1 MLSDRASLR
10 HPVTLAGVVITT
22 LSAVA
27 FLTLL
32 AADLLGMFA
41 NPYAGL
47 LIFIAV
53 PALFV
58 FGLLFIPLGI
68 WLQRRR
74 LRRDPSAS
82 ADWPV
87 IDLRVP
93 RVRTIV
99 MGITALTI
107 VNATLI
113 LLAAQGSLHYME
125 SPEFCGATCHAPMHP
140 QYNAWQNTTHSKVDC
155 VQCHIGEG
163 AKALVH
169 YKLAGVR
176 MLAHVVTGNYPRP
189 IPASV
194 AVLRPALETCGTC
207 HSPTLAHGERTRTIR
222 EYAEDE
228 TNTETATTL
237 TLHVGGP
244 WQKTSSGR
252 AIHWH
257 ADPNLRIEYVTTDA
271 TRETIPLVRTINAKG
286 ETTEYVVEGTKPETL
301 AAGQTRTMD
310 CIDCH
315 NAAAH
320 RISPAA
326 EQTVNRAMAAGEIS
340 RTLPFVRREAVR
352 LLKGEYA
359 DQDAGLRA
367 IEEGLRTFYAPRGS
381 AIDPRQLDQAVASVR
396 KAYSTNVF
404 PSMKVTWGVYA
415 DNIGHTTST
424 GCFRCHDDSHKAK
437 DGKTISADCEYCHT
451 ESATPA
457 TTARLNGPASGILAR
472 ADALLAAAR

>member
-22 LSAVA
+22 VSAVA
-27 FLTLL
+27 FLTLV
-32 AADLLGMFA
+32 AADLLGMFD

-47 LIFIAV
+47 VIFIAV

-82 ADWPV
+82 VDWPV
-87 IDLRVP
+87 IDLRAP

-99 MGITALTI
+99 IAVTALTI

-125 SPEFCGATCHAPMHP
+125 SPEFCGQTCHAPMHP
-140 QYNAWQNTTHSKVDC
+140 QYTAWQNTTHAKVAC

-163 AKALVH
+163 AQALVH

-176 MLAHVVTGNYPRP
+176 HARARRHRQLPAAHSCVQ
-189 IPASV
+189 

-207 HSPTLAHGERTRTIR
+207 HSPTLGHGDRTRTIR

-244 WQKTSSGR
+244 GQKTASGR

-257 ADPNLRIEYVTTDA
+257 ADPNVRIEYITTDA
-271 TRETIPLVRTINAKG
+271 DRQTIPFVRTINEKG

-301 AAGQTRTMD
+301 AAGTTRTMD

-320 RISPAA
+320 RISPTA
-326 EQTVNRAMAAGEIS
+326 EQAVNRALAAGRIS
-340 RTLPFVRREAVR
+340 PALPFVRREAVR
-352 LLKGEYA
+352 LLKA
-359 DQDAGLRA
+359 DYRRSGRRLRGDRVG
-367 IEEGLRTFYAPRGS
+367 IPR
-381 AIDPRQLDQAVASVR
+381 R
-396 KAYSTNVF
+396 
-404 PSMKVTWGVYA
+404 SMRRV
-415 DNIGHTTST
+415 
-424 GCFRCHDDSHKAK
+424 
-437 DGKTISADCEYCHT
+437 
-451 ESATPA
+451 ESARRSAASSTRPSRH
-457 TTARLNGPASGILAR
+457 ARSIAPTCFPP
-472 ADALLAAAR
+472 